1 MHIINIGAGE
11 GWRHRL
17 CHCLTL
23 PVIRTCAVLIAVFIC
38 VCDNLPYGLLIFPPA
53 WNLSPLGVQMVL
65 VSAVTAQLSYG
76 AMSSF
81 TCALGSFIIE
91 NVAVRV

>member
-1 MHIINIGAGE
+1 M
-11 GWRHRL
+11 
-17 CHCLTL
+17 
-23 PVIRTCAVLIAVFIC
+23 LIAVFIC

-65 VSAVTAQLSYG
+65 VSAVTAQLVYG

-81 TCALGSFIIE
+81 SCALGRCGPRS
-91 NVAVRV
+91 A